1 MYVYYDVGK
10 GLIREISNLPDRCP
24 HCHIS
29 IVPNAL
35 FGNKNGSVFE
45 IFFSCPNGACKKTF
59 IGYYDWLNNH
69 GPSNYIGKTSMGSLS
84 KRTFSDTTSQV
95 SPLFE
100 VIYNQAFAAEQ
111 QGLLEI
117 CGVGYRKALE
127 FLIKDYAIKNN
138 TGKKDHIEK
147 LLLGQVIEKY
157 VSDDKIKN
165 VAKRAVWLGNDE
177 THYIRKWEG
186 KNLSDLKRLIDLTVH
201 WIEMEELTKSFS
213 EEMPDNK

>member
-1 MYVYYDVGK
+1 MSISVYINHNGGVKTID
-10 GLIREISNLPDRCP
+10 RTPDICP
-24 HCHIS
+24 FCHTAIHA
-29 IVPNAL
+29 IPL
-35 FGNKNGSVFE
+35 FGHKNDDIFE
-45 IFFSCPNGACKKTF
+45 VSFHCPNYSCNRSF
-59 IGYYDWLNNH
+59 VGYYDWRGTYTATFRN
-69 GPSNYIGKTSMGSLS
+69 KTSFGFGIRRAFPQAL
-84 KRTFSDTTSQV
+84 KDI
-95 SPLFE
+95 SPQFE
-100 VIYNQAFAAEQ
+100 VIYNQALIAEHQ
-111 QGLLEI
+111 VLLEI

-138 TGKKDHIEK
+138 IEKKDHIEK

-186 KNLSDLKRLIDLTVH
+186 KNLSDLKKLIDLTVH